1 MARAAAWS
9 CRSAASNIRA
19 TVAKKASK
27 RYTDSRCSKPSP
39 SSMAKKGDDMRLQGK
54 TAIVTGGG
62 SGFGEGIAKT
72 FAREGA
78 NVVVNDLNGA
88 AAERVASEIAVSG
101 GKAIAV
107 PGDVTKQAD
116 WQTLFDAAIEDFG
129 SVQAVVNNAGTT
141 HRNKPVMEI
150 TEAEFDRVYAV
161 NVKSI
166 YFSVA
171 QFVPYFRK
179 VGGGSFINIASTA
192 GVRPRPGLI
201 WYNGSKAAVIIASKA
216 LAVELGPDRIRV
228 NCINPVMG
236 ETGLLS
242 EFMGMEDTP
251 ANRQKFLATIPLGRL
266 STPQD
271 IANAALYL
279 ASDEAEFITGVALEV
294 DGGRCV

>member
-1 MARAAAWS
+1 
-9 CRSAASNIRA
+9 
-19 TVAKKASK
+19 
-27 RYTDSRCSKPSP
+27 
-39 SSMAKKGDDMRLQGK
+39 MRLQGK

-78 NVVVNDLNGA
+78 NVVVNDLNGE

-116 WQTLFDAAIEDFG
+116 WQTLFDAAIEDFA
-129 SVQAVVNNAGTT
+129 SVQVVVNNAGTT

-279 ASDEAEFITGVALEV
+279 ASDDAEFITGVALEV

>member
-1 MARAAAWS
+1 MQ
-9 CRSAASNIRA
+9 
-19 TVAKKASK
+19 
-27 RYTDSRCSKPSP
+27 
-39 SSMAKKGDDMRLQGK
+39 GDTMRLQGK
-54 TAIVTGGG
+54 TTIVTGAG

-78 NVVVNDLNGA
+78 NVVVNDLNGPG
-88 AAERVASEIAVSG
+88 AERVASEIALG
-101 GKAIAV
+101 GGRAIAV
-107 PGDVTKQAD
+107 QGDVTKRED

-129 SVQAVVNNAGTT
+129 SVQVVVNNAGTT
-141 HRNKPVMEI
+141 HRNKPVLDV

-161 NVKSI
+161 NVKSL
-166 YFSVA
+166 YWSVE
-171 QFVPYFRK
+171 QFVPYFRAQ
-179 VGGGSFINIASTA
+179 GGGAFINIASTA
-192 GVRPRPGLI
+192 GVRPRPGLV

-279 ASDEAEFITGVALEV
+279 ASDDAEFITGVSLEV

>member
-1 MARAAAWS
+1 
-9 CRSAASNIRA
+9 
-19 TVAKKASK
+19 
-27 RYTDSRCSKPSP
+27 
-39 SSMAKKGDDMRLQGK
+39 MRLQGK

-88 AAERVASEIAVSG
+88 SAERVASEIAVSG

-107 PGDVTKQAD
+107 AGDVTKQAD
-116 WQTLFDAAIEDFG
+116 WKTLFDAAIEDFG
-129 SVQAVVNNAGTT
+129 SIQVVVNNAGTT
-141 HRNKPVMEI
+141 HRNKPVMEV

-166 YFSVA
+166 YHSVT
-171 QFVPYFRK
+171 QFVPYFRS
-179 VGGGSFINIASTA
+179 VGGGSFINVASTA

-242 EFMGMEDTP
+242 EFMGVEDTP
-251 ANRQKFLATIPLGRL
+251 ANRQKFLSSIPLGRL

-279 ASDEAEFITGVALEV
+279 ASDDAEFITGVALEV

>member
-1 MARAAAWS
+1 MQSRS
-9 CRSAASNIRA
+9 TFHYKQRSAHI
-19 TVAKKASK
+19 
-27 RYTDSRCSKPSP
+27 
-39 SSMAKKGDDMRLQGK
+39 MRLTGK

-72 FAREGA
+72 YAREGA

-88 AAERVASEIAVSG
+88 AAERVASEIALAG

-107 PGDVTKQAD
+107 SGNVAQRED
-116 WQTLFDAAIEDFG
+116 WRRLREAALEDFG
-129 SVQAVVNNAGTT
+129 SVQIVVNNAGTT
-141 HRNKPVMEI
+141 HRNKPVLEV

-166 YFSVA
+166 YWSV
-171 QFVPYFRK
+171 QEFVPYFREQ
-179 VGGGSFINIASTA
+179 GGGSFVNIASTA
-192 GVRPRPGLI
+192 GVRPRPGLV
-201 WYNGSKAAVIIASKA
+201 WYNGSKGAVIIASKS

-228 NCINPVMG
+228 NCVNPVIG
-236 ETGLLS
+236 ETALLS
-242 EFMGMEDTP
+242 EFMGVEDTP
-251 ANRQKFLATIPLGRL
+251 QNRQRFLAGIPLGRF

-279 ASDEAEFITGVALEV
+279 ASDEAEFITGVCLEV

>member
-1 MARAAAWS
+1 
-9 CRSAASNIRA
+9 
-19 TVAKKASK
+19 
-27 RYTDSRCSKPSP
+27 
-39 SSMAKKGDDMRLQGK
+39 MRLQGK

-116 WQTLFDAAIEDFG
+116 WQTLFDASIEDFG
-129 SVQAVVNNAGTT
+129 SVQVVVNNAGTT
-141 HRNKPVMEI
+141 HRNKPVMDI

-166 YFSVA
+166 YFSVT

-279 ASDEAEFITGVALEV
+279 ASDDAEFITGVALEV